1 MSNETGTPSTDLDLD
16 QIAAE
21 LDNVAT
27 ALTRLSDGTYWT
39 DEVTG
44 EELPA
49 EVLAADPTRRR
60 LS

>member
-1 MSNETGTPSTDLDLD
+1 MSDETGTPSNDLDID

-27 ALTRLSDGTYWT
+27 ALTRLSDGTYWI

>member
-1 MSNETGTPSTDLDLD
+1 MSDETGTPSNDLDVD

-21 LDNVAT
+21 LDNVAA
-27 ALTRLSDGTYWT
+27 ALTRLSDGTYWA

-49 EVLAADPTRRR
+49 EVLAADPTQRR

>member
-1 MSNETGTPSTDLDLD
+1 MRDETRTPSNDLDVD

-44 EELPA
+44 KELPA

>member
-1 MSNETGTPSTDLDLD
+1 VSDEAVTPSNDLDID
-16 QIAAE
+16 QVATD

-27 ALTRLSDGTYWT
+27 ALSRLSEGTYWT

-49 EVLAADPTRRR
+49 EVLAADPTARRQP
-60 LS
+60 

>member
-1 MSNETGTPSTDLDLD
+1 VTPSNDLDID
-16 QIAAE
+16 QVATD

-27 ALTRLSDGTYWT
+27 ALSRLSEGTYWT

-49 EVLAADPTRRR
+49 EVLAADPTARRQP
-60 LS
+60 

>member
-1 MSNETGTPSTDLDLD
+1 MSDKTGTPSNDLDID

-49 EVLAADPTRRR
+49 ELLAADPTRRR

>member
-1 MSNETGTPSTDLDLD
+1 MSDETGTPSNDLDID

-49 EVLAADPTRRR
+49 EVLAADPMRRR

>member
-1 MSNETGTPSTDLDLD
+1 VSDETGTPSNDLDID

-49 EVLAADPTRRR
+49 ELLAADPTRRR

>member
-1 MSNETGTPSTDLDLD
+1 MSDETGTLSNDLDID

-49 EVLAADPTRRR
+49 EVLAADPTQRR

>member
-1 MSNETGTPSTDLDLD
+1 MSDETGTPSNDLDID

-21 LDNVAT
+21 LDKVAT

-49 EVLAADPTRRR
+49 EALAADPTRRR

>member
-1 MSNETGTPSTDLDLD
+1 MSDETGTPSNDLDID

-21 LDNVAT
+21 LDDVAT

-49 EVLAADPTRRR
+49 EVLATDPTRRR

>member
-1 MSNETGTPSTDLDLD
+1 MSDETGTPSNDLDID

-44 EELPA
+44 EELPD

>member
-1 MSNETGTPSTDLDLD
+1 MSDEAVTPSNDLDID
-16 QIAAE
+16 QVATD

-27 ALTRLSDGTYWT
+27 ALSRLSEGTYWT

-49 EVLAADPTRRR
+49 EVLAADPTARRQP
-60 LS
+60 

>member
-1 MSNETGTPSTDLDLD
+1 MSDETGTPSNDLDID

-49 EVLAADPTRRR
+49 EVLGADPTRRR

>member
-1 MSNETGTPSTDLDLD
+1 VSNEAVTPSNDLDID
-16 QIAAE
+16 QVATD

-27 ALTRLSDGTYWT
+27 ALSRLSEGTYWT

-49 EVLAADPTRRR
+49 EVLAADPTARRQP
-60 LS
+60 